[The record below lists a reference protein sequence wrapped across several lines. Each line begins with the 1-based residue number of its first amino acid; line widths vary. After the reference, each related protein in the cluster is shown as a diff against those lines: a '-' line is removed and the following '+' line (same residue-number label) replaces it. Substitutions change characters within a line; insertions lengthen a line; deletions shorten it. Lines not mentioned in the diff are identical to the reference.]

1 MADTNLYQELK
12 DALQQLKDFLQA
24 NTGTIKPAIQALAS
38 IVPQIVTLIDQ
49 LIGLLN
55 QVKTEINNLNVSG
68 IPGLAQV
75 TGFTQ
80 NVTTFLNTAK
90 ALLPGEAATI
100 DEVLGAANVV
110 GSLPSLDQVKQ
121 EILDLIDAVIADLNQ
136 LKPSA

>member
-1 MADTNLYQELK
+1 MADTNLYEELK

-24 NTGTIKPAIQALAS
+24 NTATIKPAIQALAS
-38 IVPQIVTLIDQ
+38 IVPQVVTLIDQ

-55 QVKTEINNLNVSG
+55 QVKTEISNLNVSG
-68 IPGLAQV
+68 IPGLAEV
-75 TGFTQ
+75 SGFTE

-90 ALLPGEAATI
+90 ALLPSEASTI
-100 DEVLGAANVV
+100 DEVLGAASVV

-136 LKPSA
+136 LKPT